1 MTEERYDNHEN
12 NVLPIENFLKA
23 KEEEENEI
31 SQLLIHMRQVREA
44 VPVNRR
50 LQVELRKKL
59 LERQK
64 ELMNPNMVKHSLPEV
79 SKAKKHSQYRWH
91 PKSVAIIGVAVV
103 ILMVFIFGLGQ
114 ITKDQYHLEAA
125 GSPQELTRFWTE
137 DVPLQP
143 AISPD
148 GSKILVVRGGGLV
161 LLSNTGTQLA
171 SLEPPVGATFR
182 SPAWSPN
189 GTQVSFVLSYQGSE
203 EIKHIAAAELTS
215 SSNINRTYSEP
226 EALKQRTM
234 VSLDGA
240 SLKEAKGTEQQKNLH
255 YSNLV
260 YSPDGQSLAYVVN
273 KLGEPTEVWVRS
285 ADGHEKKI
293 INGDAPTWSPNGK
306 FLVVQRPGRSK
317 IYDLW
322 LVNVESEDADLLG
335 PGENPVWGK
344 SGYLAFCTETIQER
358 VLTFLPNGEP
368 QYKVRQQMAE
378 MRSIY
383 LGKDGSPM
391 LKKLQ
396 AGEGWL
402 ANSHLLVAPET
413 RISGIEINW
422 LRQQEMNGSYEP
434 KTLILNEIFKCEGQV
449 FGPED
454 QWLLYARRDG
464 DTVALLKVMV
474 EKQWEKERN

>member
-1 MTEERYDNHEN
+1 MTEEKQGNLEN
-12 NVLPIENFLKA
+12 KVLPIENFLKA
-23 KEEEENEI
+23 KEEENEI

-59 LERQK
+59 LEKQK
-64 ELMNPNMVKHSLPEV
+64 ELMNQGPVTDSLAEG
-79 SKAKKHSQYRWH
+79 SHAQNTLKYRWRS
-91 PKSVAIIGVAVV
+91 KSPAIIGALAVIVVA
-103 ILMVFIFGLGQ
+103 LFLGLSQFAKGQ
-114 ITKDQYHLEAA
+114 DYLAAA
-125 GSPQELTRFWTE
+125 GVPQELTRFWTE

-171 SLEPPVGATFR
+171 SLEPPAGATFR

-189 GTQVSFVLSYQGSE
+189 GTQVSFILSHQGGE
-203 EIKHIAAAELTS
+203 EIKEIAAAELTS
-215 SSNINRTYSEP
+215 SGKINRANTEP
-226 EALKQRTM
+226 ATFDSM
-234 VSLDGA
+234 A
-240 SLKEAKGTEQQKNLH
+240 LKEAKAAAQEKELH

-260 YSPDGQSLAYVVN
+260 YAPDGQSLAYVIN
-273 KLGEPTEVWVRS
+273 KLGEQTEVWVRS
-285 ADGHEKKI
+285 ADGQEKMVT
-293 INGDAPTWSPNGK
+293 NGDAPTWSPNGK
-306 FLVVQRPGRSK
+306 FLVIQRPGRSK

-322 LVNVESEDADLLG
+322 LVNVASGDAELLG

-358 VLTFLPNGEP
+358 VLTFQPNGEP

-378 MRSIY
+378 MRSTY

-391 LKKLQ
+391 LKKLK

-402 ANSHLLVAPET
+402 TNSHLLVAPEN
-413 RISGIEINW
+413 RISGMEINW
-422 LRQQEMNGSYEP
+422 LRQQEMSGSFEP
-434 KTLILNEIFKCEGQV
+434 KTLVLNEIFKCEGQV

-464 DTVALLKVMV
+464 DTVALLKLNV
-474 EKQWEKERN
+474 EKK